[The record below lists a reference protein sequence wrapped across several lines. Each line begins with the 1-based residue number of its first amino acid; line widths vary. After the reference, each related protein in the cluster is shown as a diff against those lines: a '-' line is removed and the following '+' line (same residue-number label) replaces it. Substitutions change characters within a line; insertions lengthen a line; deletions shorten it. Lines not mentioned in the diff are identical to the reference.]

1 MWKCWTPSHSDGTIE
16 LLMVRL
22 WKKKQLVA
30 HVYRPP
36 GSERQKFAEIAERVK
51 EKLKEYNTKPHDV
64 LFLGDFNL
72 PIIKWPSGKTVGGTK
87 EDQEQAKLLLEIVE
101 ENFLEQIVNEPIRKL
116 NILDLIFVSNVEL
129 IHSKKMLKTILSDN
143 NLVEFITNTEEEMT
157 NRLEIRNNIENGLN
171 SLNFLH
177 KTINWNSNNEELSK
191 TN

>member
-30 HVYRPP
+30 LVYRPP
-36 GSERQKFAEIAERVK
+36 GSERQKLAEIAERVK

-64 LFLGDFNL
+64 LVLGDFNL

-129 IHSKKMLKTILSDN
+129 IHSKKN
-143 NLVEFITNTEEEMT
+143 VENHLI
-157 NRLEIRNNIENGLN
+157 
-171 SLNFLH
+171 
-177 KTINWNSNNEELSK
+177 
-191 TN
+191 

>member
-1 MWKCWTPSHSDGTIE
+1 
-16 LLMVRL
+16 MVRL

-30 HVYRPP
+30 LVYRPP
-36 GSERQKFAEIAERVK
+36 GTERQKFAEIAERVK
-51 EKLKEYNTKPHDV
+51 ENLKEYNTKPHDV
-64 LFLGDFNL
+64 LVLGDFNL

-116 NILDLIFVSNVEL
+116 NILDLIFVRTVMWSSYIV
-129 IHSKKMLKTILSDN
+129 KKMLKTILSNN
-143 NLVEFITNTEEEMT
+143 NLVEFITHTEEEMT

-177 KTINWNSNNEELSK
+177 KTINWNSINEELSK
-191 TN
+191 TNWEVLETEVIRKKCK